1 MKYRLFIVSAAA
13 LAIAGCHHAGTPS
26 AANEAAA
33 NITSVDANAM
43 PDDANITDVPADDG
57 DAPAEDAAPAKH
69 PAKTPAKK

>member
-1 MKYRLFIVSAAA
+1 MTYRLFIVSMAA
-13 LAIAGCHHAGTPS
+13 LALAACHHADAPAT
-26 AANEAAA
+26 ANEAAA

-57 DAPAEDAAPAKH
+57 DAPTEEAAPANH